1 VISET
6 VIRQWL
12 IAGGVAAG
20 IWIVG
25 WLVIHFGV
33 IPLRKVFRRT
43 KSQMDD
49 LIIGIVRRHA
59 PIWFLALGI
68 DVGSRWAPLAPT
80 QYLWLDRAIGA
91 VFILSISVGLSSFLT
106 GLLSRR
112 TAPGLEIIPVNSLI
126 QNLIRIIVLGLGLL
140 VILGQM
146 GVAIAPLLT
155 ALGVGSLAVA
165 LALQPTL
172 TNLFAGLNI
181 LLAHQVRVG
190 DFVEMEAGQTG
201 VVTDIGWRSTT
212 VEELAGNTFVIPNA
226 RFSEMVVKNYN
237 LPSAENALPVEIR
250 LAPTAD
256 LDRAEA
262 VTREVARDVQRT
274 AAGAIHDYEPRLV
287 YKSLSETGVVLAV
300 ILRVRDYRDRGA
312 VASELIKKLYGRY
325 GESGIE
331 LSVAPRHVAAPSSA
345 PAPPATTKLTGV

>member
-1 VISET
+1 VISEQ

-12 IAGGVAAG
+12 TAGAIAVGV
-20 IWIVG
+20 WIVG
-25 WLVIHFGV
+25 WLVIHFAI
-33 IPLRKVFRRT
+33 IPLRQFFRRT

-49 LIIGIVRRHA
+49 IIIGIVRRHA
-59 PIWFLALGI
+59 PVWFLALGVDI
-68 DVGSRWAPLAPT
+68 GSRWAPLSPT

-126 QNLIRIIVLGLGLL
+126 QNLIRIVVLGLGLL

-181 LLAHQVRVG
+181 LLSHQIRVG
-190 DFVEMEAGQTG
+190 HVVELEAGQAG

-237 LPSAENALPVEIR
+237 LPSAENAVTVEIR
-250 LAPTAD
+250 LAPNAD
-256 LDRAEA
+256 LERAEA
-262 VTREVARDVQRT
+262 ITREVAKDVQKS
-274 AAGAIHDYEPRLV
+274 ASGAIHDFEPGLV
-287 YKSLSETGVVLAV
+287 YKSLSDTGVVLAV
-300 ILRVRDYRDRGA
+300 VLRVRDYRDRGA
-312 VASELIKKLYGRY
+312 VSSDLIKKLYRRY
-325 GESGIE
+325 TESGIE
-331 LSVAPRHVAAPSSA
+331 LSVAPRHAPTA
-345 PAPPATTKLTGV
+345 TKLTGV

>member
-1 VISET
+1 MNPDLV
-6 VIRQWL
+6 RRWL
-12 IAGGVAAG
+12 TAGAIAAG
-20 IWIVG
+20 VWIVG
-25 WLVIHFGV
+25 WLVIHFAV
-33 IPLRKVFRRT
+33 IPLRKIFRKT

-59 PIWFLALGI
+59 PIWFLALGV
-68 DVGSRWAPLAPT
+68 DVGSRWAPLTPT

-91 VFILSISVGLSSFLT
+91 VFIFSISVGLSSLLT

-126 QNLIRIIVLGLGLL
+126 QNLIRMVVLGLGLL

-181 LLAHQVRVG
+181 LLSHQVRVG

-212 VEELAGNTFVIPNA
+212 VEELAGNTYVIPNA

-250 LAPTAD
+250 FAPTVD
-256 LDRAEA
+256 LDRAE
-262 VTREVARDVQRT
+262 VITREVAKDVQRSS
-274 AAGAIHDYEPRLV
+274 AGAIHDYEPGIV
-287 YKSLSETGVVLAV
+287 YKSLSDTGVVLAV
-300 ILRVRDYRDRGA
+300 VLRVRDYRDRGA
-312 VASELIKKLYGRY
+312 VASDLIKKLYRRY

-331 LSVAPRHVAAPSSA
+331 LSVAPRHVVAPASPAAP
-345 PAPPATTKLTGV
+345 PPTKLTGV